1 MNNLQDIRNSLSGQ
15 KEQLFKKYPIKSLAI
30 FGSYARNEQ
39 SEHSDLD
46 LMVEFHDTV
55 GSQFIQLGDELEDFF
70 GFKVDLVS
78 RRGVKDRY
86 YQSIKS
92 DLIYV

>member
-1 MNNLQDIRNSLSGQ
+1 MNTLNEVRKSLNAR
-15 KEQLFKKYPIKSLAI
+15 KEHLFKKYPIKSLAI

-46 LMVEFHDTV
+46 LIVEFNDTI
-55 GSQFIQLGDELEDFF
+55 GSQFIQLGDELEDYF

-78 RRGVKDRY
+78 KGGIKDRY

>member
-1 MNNLQDIRNSLSGQ
+1 MNSLKDVRNSLSAQ
-15 KEQLFKKYPIKSLAI
+15 KEHMFEKYPIKSLAI

-46 LMVEFHDTV
+46 LIVEFNDAI
-55 GSQFIQLGDELEDFF
+55 GSQFIKLGDELEDYL

-78 RRGVKDRY
+78 RRGIKERY

>member
-1 MNNLQDIRNSLSGQ
+1 MHSLKDVRVLLNVQ
-15 KEQLFKKYPIKSLAI
+15 KVHLFQKYPIKSLAI

-39 SEHSDLD
+39 SENSDLD
-46 LMVEFHDTV
+46 LIVEFNDTI
-55 GSQFIQLGDELEDFF
+55 GSQFIQLGDELEDYL

-78 RRGVKDRY
+78 RRGIKEHY
-86 YQSIKS
+86 YKSIKS